1 MEVPIP
7 LINVGVNGIVYE
19 TPILTDVIML
29 VVKVVIP
36 VSIVILVHG
45 VNVVNSVGVVL
56 KPGAGLPQ
64 MIKRVVVVQ
73 QLDQRHKHVIHRH
86 VIAPLAKV
94 YRMANV

>member
-64 MIKRVVVVQ
+64 MMKRVVVVH
-73 QLDQRHKHVIHRH
+73 QLVRNRPVIHRH